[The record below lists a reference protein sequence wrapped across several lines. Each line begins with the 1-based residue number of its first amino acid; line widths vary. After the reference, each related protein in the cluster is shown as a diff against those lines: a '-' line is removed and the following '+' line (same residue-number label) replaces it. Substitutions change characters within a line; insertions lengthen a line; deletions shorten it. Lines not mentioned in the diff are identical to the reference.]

1 MNKFLII
8 VAMALFL
15 KPVFPVL
22 DYILN
27 YNYIS
32 TVLCENKDKPK
43 LNCCGKC
50 HLKKELAKASEG
62 EKPIQSNKKNN
73 NKQEIENLFF
83 HNINYILSKEN
94 ILIKKNSFKEYY
106 SNIYSYMNSSSVF
119 HPPNIS

>member
-1 MNKFLII
+1 
-8 VAMALFL
+8 MALFL

>member
-32 TVLCENKDKPK
+32 TVLCENEDKPK
-43 LNCCGKC
+43 LNCFGKC

-83 HNINYILSKEN
+83 DNINYILSKEN

-106 SNIYSYMNSSSVF
+106 SNIYSYMNCSSVF